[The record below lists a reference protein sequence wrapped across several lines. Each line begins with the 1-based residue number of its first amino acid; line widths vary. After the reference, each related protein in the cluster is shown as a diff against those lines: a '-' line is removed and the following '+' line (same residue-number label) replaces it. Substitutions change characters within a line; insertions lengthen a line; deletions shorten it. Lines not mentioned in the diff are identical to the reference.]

1 MKSLY
6 QLLFMVGLVLTVTGT
21 VLWTKAGFPLSLNE
35 ISTALFGTRPWSIGK
50 DSYLFLIILGF
61 LLLRTQ
67 LSSLIS
73 NAGKVIDEKIASLQ
87 GEQLL

>member
-6 QLLFMVGLVLTVTGT
+6 QLLFMVGLALTVTGV

-35 ISTALFGTRPWSIGK
+35 ISTILFGARPWSIGK